1 MGYNLH
7 VKINALIITKCMFV
21 INIAGIEVSPSPSSS
36 LYESS
41 PSLSLQFS
49 SSLFPFLSQLPSS
62 TLEINGELSSKLMYI
77 CEYVC
82 KKEIYLTG
90 IRYIKS

>member
-1 MGYNLH
+1 M
-7 VKINALIITKCMFV
+7 NALMIIFV

-36 LYESS
+36 LYKSS

-49 SSLFPFLSQLPSS
+49 SSLTPLLSQSPSS
-62 TLEINGELSSKLMYI
+62 TLDIYGELSSKLMYI